1 MASSGRLEI
10 RPLKI
15 DDLPEMTAPLQFGWV
30 LMAAGTFD
38 LDSYDTRHAHTGRC
52 VDGPASFTRRA
63 GQRGLVFV
71 GNEYFMHGS
80 YLFVFILL
88 VTNRLRASG
97 KGVACPDENPNDIH
111 PLQAAPADG
120 LLNKV
125 IDRL

>member
-1 MASSGRLEI
+1 MPATGNLGIS
-10 RPLKI
+10 P
-15 DDLPEMTAPLQFGWV
+15 PEMDGFSEMTPALHFRRV
-30 LMAAGTFD
+30 VVAAGAFD
-38 LDSYDTRHAHTGRC
+38 PNSHDAGHRDVGRC
-52 VDGPASFTRRA
+52 VDGPTPLA
-63 GQRGLVFV
+63 GRTCQRGLVIV

-88 VTNRLRASG
+88 VTNRCASG

-125 IDRL
+125 IDRR